1 MRIHADTISY
11 TDISSGFFPAAKER
25 FKDFS
30 HIEFATLDITKDP
43 IAQGFLEEGF
53 DLIIAANVGSS
64 PRPADFMLTLQVLHA
79 TPNLNATLRHVR
91 KLLAPNG
98 HLFLQELTPS
108 KHTFIALNSF
118 Y

>member
-1 MRIHADTISY
+1 VRIHADTISY

-64 PRPADFMLTLQVLHA
+64 PRPADFMLTRPGPSCH
-79 TPNLNATLRHVR
+79 PKFERHTSSCAE
-91 KLLAPNG
+91 LAGPKWA
-98 HLFLQELTPS
+98 S
-108 KHTFIALNSF
+108 VSSRVNSE
-118 Y
+118 